1 MPLLSRKGI
10 LAIAAVIDVALHA
23 QGRPISA
30 KTLAARHGLPP
41 RHLESVLQAL
51 VRDGILKGI
60 RGPRGG
66 YELGR
71 ESQRVTANDI
81 LRAAGSVEDNNEEPV
96 NSELLNK
103 VVLPALATAEQEFGV
118 ALSRINLDDMVGRA
132 ESLKPRATAS
142 A

>member
-1 MPLLSRKGI
+1 M
-10 LAIAAVIDVALHA
+10 
-23 QGRPISA
+23 
-30 KTLAARHGLPP
+30 
-41 RHLESVLQAL
+41 
-51 VRDGILKGI
+51 RDGILKGI

-81 LRAAGSVEDNNEEPV
+81 LRAAGSVEDTDEQPV

-132 ESLKPRATAS
+132 ESLKSRAAVS